1 MCHMQERGALVF
13 EPRRFVELRK
23 KPFWQQFMSAESTGM
38 GIFYTLNVFCIQV
51 QLSLPQL
58 GVLHGDRIFC
68 RQSSLAG
75 APSTPSMSSAFRHGL
90 LRTLFH
96 QLDERNIHFSP
107 AVCRAPICR
116 PLRMPPSCL
125 V

>member
-1 MCHMQERGALVF
+1 MF

-58 GVLHGDRIFC
+58 DVLHGDRIFC
-68 RQSSLAG
+68 RQSSPAG

-90 LRTLFH
+90 LRTLLH
-96 QLDERNIHFSP
+96 LLDDRSIHFPP
-107 AVCRAPICR
+107 AVCRAPACR
-116 PLRMPPSCL
+116 LLRMPPSCL
-125 V
+125 A